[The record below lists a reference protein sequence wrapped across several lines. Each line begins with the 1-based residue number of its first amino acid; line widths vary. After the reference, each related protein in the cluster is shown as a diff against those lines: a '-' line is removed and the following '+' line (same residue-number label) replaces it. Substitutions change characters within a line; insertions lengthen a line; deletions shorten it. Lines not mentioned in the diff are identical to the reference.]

1 VELLSIGTNAKT
13 IKSDALGVYLT
24 AIQYLSPHK
33 ISGKNFCPNASNG
46 CIATCLNTAGRG
58 AMHVVQKSR
67 LRKSQLFIND
77 RNIYKTD
84 LLNDLSFFVKK
95 CKNEEVL
102 PAVRLNGTSD
112 LNWENI
118 FPEIFTK
125 FPEIQFYDYTKQK
138 RRYKDFLEGNFP
150 KNYHLTFSRSEINE
164 GDCLDF
170 LKNYKKAQIAV
181 VFEKIPKKWK
191 GFSVK
196 SGDDND
202 LRFLDDKRICG
213 LIAKGRAKK
222 DKTGFVVR

>member
-1 VELLSIGTNAKT
+1 MKLLSTNTKIDKTNAAAKEYHT
-13 IKSDALGVYLT
+13 KILQLA
-24 AIQYLSPHK
+24 PHK
-33 ISGKNFCPNASNG
+33 TSGKNACSSASPA
-46 CIATCLNTAGRG
+46 CSADCLYYAGLG
-58 AMHVVQKSR
+58 VFQTVQKAR
-67 LRKSQLFIND
+67 IKKTNLFFDD
-77 RNIYKTD
+77 RALFLSLLKQD
-84 LLNDLSFFVKK
+84 LTSLQNYCTKK
-95 CKNEEVL
+95 KIKA
-102 PAVRLNGTSD
+102 AVRLNGLSD
-112 LNWENI
+112 IPWEQI
-118 FPEIFTK
+118 APELFTLY
-125 FPEIQFYDYTKQK
+125 PDIQFFDYTKIRK
-138 RRYKDFLEGNFP
+138 RYRNFLDGNFP